1 MAMGKKPDAKSAGR
15 VAKAQRDQGAANEK
29 IRSKLSTQSYVQGM
43 RGGQTADAKA
53 QGMRPAVPSP
63 DYWGGSKRKPTKAE
77 AMANKAFAGYKHLA
91 KKGK

>member
-1 MAMGKKPDAKSAGR
+1 MAIGKKPDAKSAGR

-29 IRSKLSTQSYVQGM
+29 IRSKLATQSYVQGM

-63 DYWGGSKRKPTKAE
+63 AYWDGSKRKPSKAE
-77 AMANKAFAGYKHLA
+77 KTANTAFAGYKHLA